1 MICAVSPSHVV
12 DESEV
17 ADLFGPDDGF
27 GDEDGQPLPAVASRD
42 VVDGGDLRI
51 DDDDNAAVDEPVIAQ
66 APVGIPSPAQ
76 PTAIE
81 IALHWLTH
89 LPYRSWC
96 RWCVSAKRRN
106 APHYS
111 LPRHSREI
119 PLFVADYCFVRDSR
133 DDDLLT
139 CFVGRLYPS
148 RALIAIPCDVK
159 GPDDYAVGRLVSFL
173 RDCGVKR
180 LVYMSDQEKAIGSMI
195 TAAMDVLSGDANWVG
210 AVRENSAVGE
220 SQSNGK
226 AEAAVQAIEDQLRV
240 MKAALESRISA
251 RIPSQHP
258 IMKWLVEYASV
269 VLNKYA
275 VQPSGH
281 TAYHDL
287 HGKRVSEK
295 LVEFGE
301 VVLHYVPKKRRQ
313 KLDMRWALGVFLGTT
328 MATNESYIGLS
339 NGSVVR
345 GRAINRVR
353 PDKRWS
359 VDFVQNIKGSPSN
372 PMCADDTVVE
382 SFPDPHANAG
392 DDERD
397 ALEDDVVIRVS
408 ASRRVKINKRDIDKY
423 GASPNC
429 PKCRAYTAQNEKAY
443 DHRGH
448 TEACRLRFYKL
459 MEEDLG
465 KSIVAER
472 SKPIDPEPEP
482 ADVIDPPFVDPN
494 FNEELADL
502 IENDAEIAE
511 AACGP
516 ADMDP
521 SFANIDEAVI
531 DSHMSDDE
539 PNADDHPMAAQYGM
553 DVDMLLSMGVE
564 PIDAIRYVRKCMHHT
579 AAITFHEAYGRG
591 GLSDEARR
599 SPLNVKGLRSLDFAC
614 QKDDGSHWDF
624 SKQSDRQE
632 ALRLIESDDPDWV
645 IGSPPCT
652 AFSLLNVGL
661 NYPKMDKEEVRK
673 RIKEGLV
680 HLKFVCQLYRR
691 QIRNGKFF
699 LHEHP
704 NSALSWKTKP
714 ILRMLKL
721 EGVST
726 VVNDQCMFGLIAKGP
741 DGTSLPAKKPT
752 RWMSN
757 SSFMLDRTRK
767 RILPG
772 GPGQETILLGG
783 PDRETNTTF

>member
-12 DESEV
+12 DESEL

-51 DDDDNAAVDEPVIAQ
+51 DDDDNVAAGEPVIAQ
-66 APVGIPSPAQ
+66 TPVGIPSPSQ
-76 PTAIE
+76 PTAAE

-106 APHYS
+106 APHHS
-111 LPRHSREI
+111 LPGHTREI

-159 GPDDYAVGRLVSFL
+159 GPDDYAVSRLVSFL
-173 RDCGVKR
+173 RDCGIKR

-195 TAAMDVLSGDANWVG
+195 TAAMDVLSGDAKWVG

-258 IMKWLVEYASV
+258 VMKWLAEYAAV

-275 VQPSGH
+275 IQPSGH
-281 TAYHDL
+281 SAYQDL

-301 VVLHYVPKKRRQ
+301 VVLHYVPRKRRQ
-313 KLDMRWALGVFLGTT
+313 KLDMRRALGVFLGTT
-328 MATNESYIGLS
+328 MSSNESYIGLS

-359 VDFVQNIKGSPSN
+359 VELIQNIKGSPSN
-372 PMCADDTVVE
+372 PMSSDDTVVE
-382 SFPDPHANAG
+382 SFADLHANAG
-392 DDERD
+392 NDERD
-397 ALEDDVVIRVS
+397 ALKDDVEVVKVG
-408 ASRRVKINKRDIDKY
+408 ASRRVKINKTDIDKY
-423 GASPNC
+423 GPSPNC
-429 PKCRAYTAQNEKAY
+429 PKCRAYRAQNERAY
-443 DHRGH
+443 DRRGH
-448 TEACRLRFYKL
+448 TEACRLRFNKR

-465 KSIVAER
+465 KSLIAER
-472 SKPIDPEPEP
+472 PKSRDPEP
-482 ADVIDPPFVDPN
+482 ADVVDQSFADPGYNAELGELID
-494 FNEELADL
+494 
-502 IENDAEIAE
+502 NDAEIAIAVGE
-511 AACGP
+511 S
-516 ADMDP
+516 ADDDP
-521 SFANIDEAVI
+521 PFSMVDEAII
-531 DSHMSDDE
+531 DQPMTDDE
-539 PNADDHPMAAQYGM
+539 GDARDHPMAEQHGM
-553 DVDMLLSMGVE
+553 DIDMLMSMGVE
-564 PIDAIRYVRKCMHHT
+564 PADAIRYVRKCMHHT
-579 AAITFHEAYGRG
+579 AAVTFHEAYGRG
-591 GLSDEARR
+591 GLSAEARK
-599 SPLNVKGLRSLDFAC
+599 SPLNIKGLRSLDFAC

-632 ALRLIESDDPDWV
+632 ALRLFERDGPDWI

-652 AFSLLNVGL
+652 AFSL
-661 NYPKMDKEEVRK
+661 PMSDSTIQKWIRRK
-673 RIKEGLV
+673 LGSAS
-680 HLKFVCQLYRR
+680 RR
-691 QIRNGKFF
+691 VWCTSSLFANCIGGKFAMGSSSCM
-699 LHEHP
+699 
-704 NSALSWKTKP
+704 NTQ
-714 ILRMLKL
+714 ILRCH
-721 EGVST
+721 GRP
-726 VVNDQCMFGLIAKGP
+726 NPYFDC
-741 DGTSLPAKKPT
+741 
-752 RWMSN
+752 
-757 SSFMLDRTRK
+757 
-767 RILPG
+767 
-772 GPGQETILLGG
+772 
-783 PDRETNTTF
+783 